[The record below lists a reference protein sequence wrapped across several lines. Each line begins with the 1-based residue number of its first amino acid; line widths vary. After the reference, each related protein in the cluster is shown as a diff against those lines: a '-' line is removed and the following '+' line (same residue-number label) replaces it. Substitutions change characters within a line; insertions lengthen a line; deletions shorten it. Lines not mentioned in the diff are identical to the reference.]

1 MVEFSDFL
9 TAIAQRDI
17 EIDYEEELIKAFR
30 TTINDKESNRN

>member
-1 MVEFSDFL
+1 MVEFADFL

-30 TTINDKESNRN
+30 SINKD